1 MALKQ
6 QVKLT
11 GQSFIETANGKINKG
26 NEEFDVI
33 FDIKVASISGNK
45 DELLATVQFADDKLQ
60 MQKHYKFTASV
71 SDGSQ
76 NFIAQAYD
84 HLKTLPEFAG
94 ATDC

>member
-26 NEEFDVI
+26 NEEFNVI
-33 FDIKVASISGNK
+33 FYIKVASISGDKNEILAIVNFK
-45 DELLATVQFADDKLQ
+45 DDNCQ
-60 MQKHYKFTASV
+60 MQKSYKFSASV
-71 SDGSQ
+71 AENAK

>member
-1 MALKQ
+1 MALRQ
-6 QVKLT
+6 QVKLI

-33 FDIKVASISGNK
+33 FYIKVASISGNK

-71 SDGSQ
+71 AENAK
-76 NFIAQAYD
+76 NFIAQSYE

-94 ATDC
+94 AIDC